1 MKKSK
6 KRNYAVIALIVL
18 LIALAVGYAAFSA
31 TLTINGTAA
40 AKATWDVKFTSAQ
53 LLDSSDKTA
62 DAEKYGT
69 VSFTDTTVTADVK
82 LNYPGDAVK
91 LKVVVTN
98 AGTLPAKLTNFN
110 ITNPTNADISVTA
123 AQPATNEVLAA
134 NGGTCTT
141 EYVIKWAAA
150 STATKIDDTF
160 TVTFNYTQD
169 TTEVNI
175 TPSHSD
181 TGNS

>member
-1 MKKSK
+1 MDKDH
-6 KRNYAVIALIVL
+6 
-18 LIALAVGYAAFSA
+18 
-31 TLTINGTAA
+31 GTA
-40 AKATWDVKFTSAQ
+40 
-53 LLDSSDKTA
+53 
-62 DAEKYGT
+62 T
-69 VSFTDTTVTADVK
+69 VSADGKTITAKIK

-91 LKVVVTN
+91 LTAVVTN
-98 AGTLPAKLTNFN
+98 AGTLPAKLTSFN
-110 ITNPTNADISVTA
+110 ITNPTDTDITVTA
-123 AQPATNEVLAA
+123 AQPATNETLAA

-141 EYVIKWAAA
+141 EYVIKWATTSEKAE
-150 STATKIDDTF
+150 INDTF